1 MSKRTGT
8 WLLVGLIVFFIVEG
22 YRYIHYRQVNAVSDA
37 AFVRSDKLAVL
48 SFKVD
53 GKVVRLTK
61 KEGQKVKKG
70 ELIGHIDER
79 DFVTAKNELEKKAQA
94 LDEKIEALRLRIKRS
109 ARALA
114 LKSDISAQNVEAVRR
129 RIEAA
134 KLRIAAART
143 RLAKLTSDAERYGD
157 LAVKRL
163 IAQERYE
170 EIRTQEEALRQE
182 IDAMQEALKADE
194 SALQKAQKAY
204 ALAKSEQSSI
214 EELEKELA
222 ASIAD
227 RKSLDA
233 KIDAIRQ
240 HIDDTYLYAPFDGSV
255 AKKFFDAPRVI
266 EAGTPVYAVVDP
278 KRLHIEV
285 LLSEKKLRG
294 VKIGCDAEVTAD
306 ALPDRTFKGKVTA
319 IAPVSAATFSLVPR
333 DIASGEFTKLDQRFV
348 VRIDLDDISG
358 LRTGMGANV
367 AIRKKE

>member
-8 WLLVGLIVFFIVEG
+8 WLLIGLIVFFIVEG
-22 YRYIHYRQVNAVSDA
+22 YRYIHYRQIHAVSDA

-48 SFKVD
+48 SFKVG

-61 KEGQKVKKG
+61 KEGQPVKKG

-79 DFVTAKNELEKKAQA
+79 DFVTMKNELEKKAQA
-94 LDEKIEALRLRIKRS
+94 LDEKIEALRLRITRLQHE
-109 ARALA
+109 LA
-114 LKSDISAQNVEAVRR
+114 LKSQIGAQDIEAVRR

-134 KLRIAAART
+134 ELRIAAAST
-143 RLAKLTSDAERYGD
+143 RLAKLSSDEKRYGD
-157 LAVKRL
+157 LAAKRL

-170 EIRTQEEALRQE
+170 AIRTQKEALEQE
-182 IDAMQEALKADE
+182 IGAMRESLEADKT
-194 SALQKAQKAY
+194 ALQKAQKAY
-204 ALAKSEQSSI
+204 ALAKSEETRI
-214 EELEKELA
+214 EELKKELA
-222 ASIAD
+222 ASLAD

-240 HIDDTYLYAPFDGSV
+240 RIDDTYLYAPFNGSV

-278 KRLHIEV
+278 TKLHVEV

-294 VKIGCDAEVTAD
+294 VEAGCKAEVTID
-306 ALPDRTFKGKVTA
+306 ALPDRTYSGKVTA
-319 IAPVSAATFSLVPR
+319 VAPVSAATFSLVPR

-358 LRTGMGANV
+358 LRTGMGASV
-367 AIRKKE
+367 AIRRKE